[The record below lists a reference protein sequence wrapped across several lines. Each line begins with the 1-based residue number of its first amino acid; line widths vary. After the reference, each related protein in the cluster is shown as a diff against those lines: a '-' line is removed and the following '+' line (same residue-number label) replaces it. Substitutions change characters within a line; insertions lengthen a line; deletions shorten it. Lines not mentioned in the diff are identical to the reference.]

1 MKIGI
6 VGLGL
11 IGGSLGLKL
20 QSLNHIIY
28 GVANNEFNKKKA
40 KEKKLANFVSCDFSL
55 LKECELI
62 VLALPIKDLINPS
75 QRLIASIPKET
86 IVTDVGSVKE
96 PIINTWE
103 NLHPLFIGSHPM
115 AGTEKKGVDAGFE
128 GLFIKNAKWIITP
141 TQNSDLNA
149 ISTLSE
155 LIKSMNCEI
164 YHSSPKE
171 HDEAV
176 SLISHL
182 PIFLASALIETV
194 NNKNNQSLL
203 DLTQKLAATG
213 FADTSRVGGGNA
225 QLGLDLA
232 MNNQINVLNAINNF
246 KNNLNKLESY
256 IKEKNWELLSNKLYE
271 AKEIRENF
279 ID

>member
-20 QSLNHIIY
+20 QSLNHTIY
-28 GVANNEFNKKKA
+28 GIANNELNEKKA
-40 KEKKLANFVSCDFSL
+40 KEKKLANFVSCDLSL
-55 LKECELI
+55 LKKCELI
-62 VLALPIKDLINPS
+62 ILALPIKDLIIPS
-75 QRLIASIPKET
+75 RRLAASIPQEA

-96 PIINTWE
+96 PIVNTWE

-115 AGTEKKGVDAGFE
+115 AGTEKKGVDSGFE
-128 GLFIKNAKWIITP
+128 GLFKNAKWIITP
-141 TQNSDLNA
+141 TQNSDSNA
-149 ISTLSE
+149 VRTISK
-155 LIKSMNCEI
+155 LIKSMDCEI
-164 YHSSPKE
+164 CKASPKE

-182 PIFLASALIETV
+182 PIFLASTLIETAYT
-194 NNKNNQSLL
+194 KNNPALL

-213 FADTSRVGGGNA
+213 FADTSRVGGGNEK
-225 QLGLDLA
+225 LGLDLA

-246 KNNLNKLESY
+246 KKRLNTMESL
-256 IKEKNWELLSNKLYE
+256 IKEKNWELLSKKLSE
-271 AKEIRENF
+271 AKEIREKF
-279 ID
+279 IN

>member
-20 QSLNHIIY
+20 QSLNHTIY
-28 GVANNEFNKKKA
+28 GIANNEFNAKKA
-40 KEKKLANFVSCDFSL
+40 KEKKLANFVSCNPSI

-62 VLALPIKDLINPS
+62 ILALPIKDLINPS
-75 QRLIASIPKET
+75 RQLIASIPKET
-86 IVTDVGSVKE
+86 IVTDVGSIKE

-115 AGTEKKGVDAGFE
+115 AGTEKKGVDSGFV
-128 GLFIKNAKWIITP
+128 GLFKNAKWIITP
-141 TQNSDLNA
+141 TKNSDLNA
-149 ISTLSE
+149 VSTLSK
-155 LIKSMNCEI
+155 LIKSMDCKI
-164 YHSSPKE
+164 CQSSPKD
-171 HDEAV
+171 HDKAV

-182 PIFLASALIETV
+182 PIFLASALIKTV
-194 NNKNNQSLL
+194 HNKKNQSLL

-213 FADTSRVGGGNA
+213 FADTSRVGSGNE

-232 MNNQINVLNAINNF
+232 INNQINVLNSINNF
-246 KNNLNKLESY
+246 KNKLNTLELL
-256 IKEKNWELLSNKLYE
+256 IKEKNWELLSNKLAE
-271 AKEIRENF
+271 AKEIRKHF
-279 ID
+279 IS

>member
-20 QSLNHIIY
+20 QTLNHTIY
-28 GVANNEFNKKKA
+28 GIANNKINEEKA
-40 KEKKLANFVSCDFSL
+40 NEKKLANFVSCNLNL
-55 LKECELI
+55 LKQCELI
-62 VLALPIKDLINPS
+62 ILALPIKDLINPS
-75 QRLIASIPKET
+75 QRLLASIPQEA

-96 PIINTWE
+96 PIVNIWE

-115 AGTEKKGVDAGFE
+115 AGTEKKGVNSGFE
-128 GLFIKNAKWIITP
+128 GLFKNAKWIITP

-149 ISTLSE
+149 VRTLSE
-155 LIKSMNCEI
+155 LIKSMGCEI
-164 YHSSPKE
+164 DQTSPKE

-176 SLISHL
+176 SFISHL

-194 NNKNNQSLL
+194 HTKHNQSLL

-213 FADTSRVGGGNA
+213 FADTSRVGGGNE

-232 MNNQINVLNAINNF
+232 MNNQNNVLNAIKIF
-246 KNNLNKLESY
+246 KNNLNELEFL
-256 IKEKNWELLSNKLYE
+256 IKEKNWELLSKKLAE
-271 AKEIRENF
+271 AKEIRKSF
-279 ID
+279 IN

>member
-20 QSLNHIIY
+20 QSLNHTIFGI
-28 GVANNEFNKKKA
+28 ANNKFNEQKA
-40 KEKKLANFVSCDFSL
+40 KEKKLANFVSCNLNL

-62 VLALPIKDLINPS
+62 ILALPIKDLISPS
-75 QRLIASIPKET
+75 QQLVTSIPQEA

-96 PIINTWE
+96 PIVNTWE

-115 AGTEKKGVDAGFE
+115 AGTEKKGVDSGFE
-128 GLFIKNAKWIITP
+128 DLFKNAKWIITP

-149 ISTLSE
+149 VRTLSE
-155 LIKSMNCEI
+155 LLKSLDCEI
-164 YHSSPKE
+164 CQATPKE

-194 NNKNNQSLL
+194 HTKNNQSLL

-213 FADTSRVGGGNA
+213 FADTSRVGGGNE
-225 QLGLDLA
+225 QLSLDLA
-232 MNNQINVLNAINNF
+232 MNNQINVLNAIEIF
-246 KNNLNKLESY
+246 KNNLNKLESL
-256 IKEKNWELLSNKLYE
+256 IKEKNWELLSKKLAE
-271 AKEIRENF
+271 AKENRKNF
-279 ID
+279 IN

>member
-20 QSLNHIIY
+20 QSLNHTIY
-28 GVANNEFNKKKA
+28 GIANNELNEKKA
-40 KEKKLANFVSCDFSL
+40 KEKKLANFVSCDLSL
-55 LKECELI
+55 LKKCELI
-62 VLALPIKDLINPS
+62 ILALPIKDLIIPS
-75 QRLIASIPKET
+75 QRLAASIPQEA

-96 PIINTWE
+96 PIVNTWE

-115 AGTEKKGVDAGFE
+115 AGTEKKGVDSGFE
-128 GLFIKNAKWIITP
+128 GLFKNAKWIITP
-141 TQNSDLNA
+141 TQNSDSNA
-149 ISTLSE
+149 VRTISK
-155 LIKSMNCEI
+155 LIKSMDCEI
-164 YHSSPKE
+164 CKASPKE

-182 PIFLASALIETV
+182 PIFLASTLIETAYT
-194 NNKNNQSLL
+194 KNNPALL

-213 FADTSRVGGGNA
+213 FADTSRVGGGNEK
-225 QLGLDLA
+225 LGLDLA

-246 KNNLNKLESY
+246 KKRLNTMESL
-256 IKEKNWELLSNKLYE
+256 IKEKNWELLSKKLSE
-271 AKEIRENF
+271 AKEIRERF
-279 ID
+279 IN

>member
-20 QSLNHIIY
+20 QSLNHTIY
-28 GVANNEFNKKKA
+28 GIANNELNEKKA
-40 KEKKLANFVSCDFSL
+40 KEKKLANFVSCDLSL
-55 LKECELI
+55 LKKCELI
-62 VLALPIKDLINPS
+62 ILALPIKDLIIPS
-75 QRLIASIPKET
+75 QRLAASIPQEA

-96 PIINTWE
+96 PIVNTWE

-115 AGTEKKGVDAGFE
+115 AGTEKKGVDSGFE
-128 GLFIKNAKWIITP
+128 GLFKNAKWIITP
-141 TQNSDLNA
+141 TQNSDSNA
-149 ISTLSE
+149 VRTISK
-155 LIKSMNCEI
+155 LIKSMDCEI
-164 YHSSPKE
+164 CKASPKE

-182 PIFLASALIETV
+182 PIFLASTLIETAYT
-194 NNKNNQSLL
+194 KNNPALL

-213 FADTSRVGGGNA
+213 FADTSRVGGGNEK
-225 QLGLDLA
+225 LGLDSA

-246 KNNLNKLESY
+246 KKRLNTMESL
-256 IKEKNWELLSNKLYE
+256 IKEKNWELLSKKLSE
-271 AKEIRENF
+271 AKEIREKF
-279 ID
+279 IN